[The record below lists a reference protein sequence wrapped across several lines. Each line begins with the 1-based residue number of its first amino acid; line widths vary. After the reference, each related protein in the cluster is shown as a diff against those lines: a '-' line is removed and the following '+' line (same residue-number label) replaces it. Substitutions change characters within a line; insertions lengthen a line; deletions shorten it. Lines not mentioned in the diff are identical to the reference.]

1 MFFNKLLVDGFLP
14 PNRQTGSFI
23 SPSFGMSQYS
33 IINNIWVA
41 TTRKITILWSIPLP
55 RLPAKETR
63 LFNDSPRVKP
73 RQKKRVFF
81 WKSTIV
87 NFVRP
92 SLDQGAV
99 AWRWSPSVQLQ
110 KAIEF
115 EVPRGC
121 RPILRWFA
129 TLKTMTWSM
138 SHPGLVG
145 GFNPF
150 YKDESIWIIS
160 PCRDEH

>member
-1 MFFNKLLVDGFLP
+1 MVFCHPTVKLDHLFPQVSGWV
-14 PNRQTGSFI
+14 N
-23 SPSFGMSQYS
+23 
-33 IINNIWVA
+33 IINNIWIA
-41 TTRKITILWSIPLP
+41 TTRKITIHLHSLIHPPPPAPPPKKQGCLMIPP
-55 RLPAKETR
+55 CETTT
-63 LFNDSPRVKP
+63 
-73 RQKKRVFF
+73 KKTCVFF